1 MSVTLRENVAG
12 GTHYRLST
20 AHGPVHVWIPASG
33 GGDGV
38 VVYVHGY
45 YDTADSAWSKYALG
59 NQFAASGQN
68 AIFIVPEAPAGSSD
82 PVSWSDLS
90 QLLAAVEG
98 ELGARLPGDV
108 TAMGHSGA
116 YRTILGWLSNPRV
129 KHVTLLDALYAGV
142 PNFVTWG
149 NMPGHTMD
157 IVTTP
162 AGGTL
167 ANASVA
173 VSALQDLA
181 RRSSLPLDSQALAA
195 KNVYVASNLAH
206 MALVTPPTSLIPE
219 FLRRA
224 SSGGLGMGAVLAL
237 ALVGLAFWASRS

>member
-1 MSVTLRENVAG
+1 MSVTLKENVAG
-12 GTHYRLST
+12 GTHLRLST
-20 AHGPVHVWIPASG
+20 AQGPVHVWIPAGG

-45 YDTADSAWSKYALG
+45 YDTADSAWSKYSLAG
-59 NQFAASGQN
+59 QFAASGQN
-68 AIFIVPEAPAGSSD
+68 AVFIVPEAPTGSSD
-82 PVSWSDLS
+82 TVKWTDLS
-90 QLLAAVEG
+90 QLLATVEQ
-98 ELGARLPGDV
+98 ELGRGLPATV
-108 TAMGHSGA
+108 TVMGHSGA
-116 YRTILGWLSNPRV
+116 YRTILNWLSNPRV

-142 PNFVTWG
+142 ANFVTWG

-167 ANASVA
+167 GNANA
-173 VSALQDLA
+173 ALPSLQGLA
-181 RRSSLPLDSQALAA
+181 KRSSLPLDAQALAA

-224 SSGGLGMGAVLAL
+224 TAGSVGLGLAL
-237 ALVGLAFWASRS
+237 ALGVVGLAFWASRS